1 MGGKKMDT
9 TSEVI
14 CDTWAEG
21 FRGWVTGTG
30 SFGRKLPASVEEDE
44 HTATVFC
51 YATATHYKESATK
64 GKTRTY
70 VGTYNLGLI
79 KTSGGW
85 RINRFAYKLKYEAGN
100 VKLVNKTFHATKAHI
115 SHQEN
120 AHSAQ
125 VEGFF
130 PERDGEAGPSA
141 QYGKVE
147 GLRPERHPNGMAKPD
162 HLRNTGRSRVS
173 DPAGRRS
180 RTICATRARNTSR
193 SRVSDPSGTAKP
205 DHLRNTSTQYE

>member
-1 MGGKKMDT
+1 MTTREAIIETVNRLFIHTDNEEWDELKSKVFTPHVDFDMSAMGGKKMDT

-21 FRGWVTGTG
+21 FKGLDAMNHLAGNFLV
-30 SFGRKLPASVEEDE
+30 SEEDE

-70 VGTYNLGLI
+70 VGTYNLGLT

-100 VKLVNKTFHATKAHI
+100 VKLA
-115 SHQEN
+115 
-120 AHSAQ
+120 
-125 VEGFF
+125 
-130 PERDGEAGPSA
+130 
-141 QYGKVE
+141 
-147 GLRPERHPNGMAKPD
+147 
-162 HLRNTGRSRVS
+162 
-173 DPAGRRS
+173 
-180 RTICATRARNTSR
+180 
-193 SRVSDPSGTAKP
+193 
-205 DHLRNTSTQYE
+205 